1 MPPLKCIGKTV
12 RKERNK
18 IKIGQNVYIRLGILC
33 QLHGNSPYLRPDVFL
48 KDFGDILPVTHPEI
62 NSC

>member
-33 QLHGNSPYLRPDVFL
+33 QIHGNSPYLRQDVFL
-48 KDFGDILPVTHPEI
+48 KDFGDTLP
-62 NSC
+62 